1 MAKNTKCLDC
11 LSVFMNSYE
20 MSFCASC
27 GQDPAYLVEF
37 ETDTPKQP
45 TKAEIMVAKI
55 TELELLVADAQKT
68 IDELIAKLEMDTIK
82 ND

>member
-20 MSFCASC
+20 MSFCAGC
-27 GQDPAYLVEF
+27 GQDKAYLFEF

-45 TKAEIMVAKI
+45 TRLEIAVAKI

-68 IDELIAKLEMDTIK
+68 IDELIAKLEMGLIQ